1 MSTETRNLDVQCS
14 DVYPQQPNLTNPL
27 AQSLLLRAASV
38 GAVREKTFVKQGKR
52 TCYLGHAVV
61 NSVLAC
67 GESGCFR
74 GIC

>member
-1 MSTETRNLDVQCS
+1 MLSVMMCIHSNQIS
-14 DVYPQQPNLTNPL
+14 

-38 GAVREKTFVKQGKR
+38 GAEREKTFVKQEKR
-52 TCYLGHAVV
+52 TLYLGRAVV
-61 NSVLAC
+61 NSVLAR